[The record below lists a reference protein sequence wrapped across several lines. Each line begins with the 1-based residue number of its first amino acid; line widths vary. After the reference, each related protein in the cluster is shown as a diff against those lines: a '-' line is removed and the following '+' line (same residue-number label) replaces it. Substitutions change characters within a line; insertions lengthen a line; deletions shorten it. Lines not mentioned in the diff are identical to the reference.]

1 MSEWL
6 LGVVGVISLGLLLEI
21 LIPEGQTSKYVRGAF
36 SLLVIF
42 VVISPL
48 PKLLGG
54 EYDLNFDDVSYE
66 IDSDYVIYTSSQYES
81 SLENDV
87 EKVLAGEGIISM
99 VEIVTKEG
107 SVRDIDF
114 VSVKIYLSGI
124 DEKVVNTHI
133 SRAEEVVQDC
143 LKISREKV
151 RVSVEYGSG

>member
-1 MSEWL
+1 MKSPTARDPTL
-6 LGVVGVISLGLLLEI
+6 PCSRKLE
-21 LIPEGQTSKYVRGAF
+21 V
-36 SLLVIF
+36 
-42 VVISPL
+42 
-48 PKLLGG
+48 
-54 EYDLNFDDVSYE
+54 
-66 IDSDYVIYTSSQYES
+66 
-81 SLENDV
+81 
-87 EKVLAGEGIISM
+87 IISM

>member
-81 SLENDV
+81 SLEDDV
-87 EKVLAGEGIISM
+87 EKVLAGEGIISI

-114 VSVKIYLSGI
+114 VLVKIYLSGI

-143 LKISREKV
+143 LKISRQKV
-151 RVSVEYGSG
+151 RVGVEYGSG